1 MFQSIMRYSI
11 SFVTF
16 LFTFIIDLYLVAL
29 CHNENCRETFIINAV
44 VSRELLN
51 EKRKFNLMWWSKERK
66 KEGRKEEWKEGRI
79 CLVQWSTNDCLNS
92 KT

>member
-29 CHNENCRETFIINAV
+29 CHNENCRETFFINAV
-44 VSRELLN
+44 VSRELLK
-51 EKRKFNLMWWSKERK
+51 EKRKFNLMWWSKER
-66 KEGRKEEWKEGRI
+66 RKEEWKEGRKDMF
-79 CLVQWSTNDCLNS
+79 STVEHI
-92 KT
+92 